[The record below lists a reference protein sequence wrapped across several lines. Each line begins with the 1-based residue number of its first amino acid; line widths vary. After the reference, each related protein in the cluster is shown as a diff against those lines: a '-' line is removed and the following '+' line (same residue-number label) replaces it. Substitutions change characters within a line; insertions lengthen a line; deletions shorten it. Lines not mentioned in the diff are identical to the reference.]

1 MNAPGTPGWRYS
13 GQPQPQRATSVA
25 GRPARTVVIGFAAA
39 VVLGTVLLSLPV
51 ASAAGRDTDIVQALF
66 SATSAVCITGLAVVD
81 TEGHWSLFGELVIMG
96 LVQSGGLGIMTLAS
110 LLGLL
115 VSRRLGLRME
125 LTAQSETKSLGL
137 GDVRKVII
145 GVIKLSLA
153 CEALI
158 TAVLAARL
166 ALAYDYSPARALY
179 SGGFHAVSAWNNA
192 GLSLYN
198 DSMTRFA
205 EDPWISVTI
214 TLAVVAGGL
223 GFPVWF
229 ELGRRIS
236 GRQRRWSLHTKITLV
251 VTGLLLFIGFVF
263 VTAGE
268 WNNRETFGSMAWPSK
283 LLAGAFAAVMPRSGG
298 LNSVDIGEMNTAT
311 LLVQDVLMVIGGGS
325 SSTAGGIK
333 VTTFA
338 VLAFAIAAE
347 IRGEPSVHAMGRRL
361 STLVQ
366 RQALTVVL
374 LSVGLVML
382 TTLTLLY
389 MTPYT
394 LDEVLFESISAV
406 ATVGIS
412 TGITPDLP
420 PAAHVLMS
428 VLMFIGRLG
437 PVTLAAAL
445 ALRDRPRK
453 YELPEERPIVG

>member
-1 MNAPGTPGWRYS
+1 M
-13 GQPQPQRATSVA
+13 
-25 GRPARTVVIGFAAA
+25 VVIGFGAA
-39 VVLGTVLLSLPV
+39 VVLGTVLLSLPM
-51 ASAAGRDTDIVQALF
+51 ASAHGRDTDVVEALF
-66 SATSAVCITGLAVVD
+66 TATSAVCITGLSVVD
-81 TEGHWSLFGELVIMG
+81 AEQHWSLFGELVIMG
-96 LVQSGGLGIMTLAS
+96 LIQAGGLGIMTLAS

-125 LTAQSETKSLGL
+125 LTAQRETKSLGL
-137 GDVRKVII
+137 GDVRTVIT

-153 CEALI
+153 FEAVI
-158 TAVLAARL
+158 TAVLATRL
-166 ALAYDYSPARALY
+166 LLAYDYAPTRALY

-192 GLSLYN
+192 GLSLYSG
-198 DSMTRFA
+198 SMTRFA
-205 EDPWISVTI
+205 EDPWISLTI
-214 TLAVVAGGL
+214 TIAVVAGGL

-229 ELGRRIS
+229 ELGRRIA
-236 GRQRRWSLHTKITLV
+236 GRQRRWSLHTKITLA
-251 VTGLLLFIGFVF
+251 VTGLLLSVGFVF
-263 VTAGE
+263 ITAGE
-268 WNNRETFGSMAWPSK
+268 WNNDETFGSMAWPSK
-283 LLAGAFAAVMPRSGG
+283 LLAGSFAAAMPRSGG

-311 LLVQDVLMVIGGGS
+311 LLVQDVLMLIGGSS

-389 MTPYT
+389 MTHYP

-406 ATVGIS
+406 ATVGLS
-412 TGITPDLP
+412 TGITQDLP